1 MGIRL
6 GNAPTSWGVEKELD
20 TNRPGWPT
28 FLDEVRECGYQ
39 GVELGPYGYLPTE
52 ADVLTSA
59 LSLRGLELTAGY
71 VMGPLHTPDGANEL
85 LAEAKEVVRLLA
97 AAGATHLVIIPG
109 ITEERAATAGRSVD
123 AARLG
128 ARDFS
133 LEVDTVKRVAEA
145 AAAEGIRA
153 GLHPHAG
160 SYVEFADEI
169 DRLLDVVDPELVGLV
184 LDTGHFQFAG
194 IEPATAI
201 RDYGQR
207 VRYVHLKDVNPRVMA
222 QSRQERMSF
231 WRAYSAGL
239 FCVLGTGSNDF
250 RAIKESLM
258 SINYAGWLTVEQDAD
273 PAGTSD
279 PRTDAVSSLSFLRTV
294 GVVA

>member
-20 TNRPGWPT
+20 TNRPDWGT

-52 ADVLTSA
+52 ADVLTSE
-59 LSLRGLELTAGY
+59 LSRRDLELTAGY
-71 VMGPLHTPDGANEL
+71 VMCPLHTDDGASEL
-85 LAEAKEVVRLLA
+85 LAEAKDVVRLLA
-97 AAGATHLVIIPG
+97 AAGATHLVVIPG
-109 ITEERAATAGRSVD
+109 ITDERAATAGWSAGAKRLD
-123 AARLG
+123 ARE
-128 ARDFS
+128 FS
-133 LEVDTVKRVAEA
+133 LQVDTVKQVAEVA
-145 AAAEGIRA
+145 ASEGIRA

-169 DRLLDVVDPELVGLV
+169 DRLLDVVDADLVGLV

-231 WRAYSAGL
+231 WQAYSAGL

-250 RAIKESLM
+250 GAIKESLM
-258 SINYAGWLTVEQDAD
+258 SIDYDGWLTVEQDAD

-279 PRTDAVSSLSFLRTV
+279 PRTDAVSSLTFLRTA
-294 GVVA
+294 GVLP